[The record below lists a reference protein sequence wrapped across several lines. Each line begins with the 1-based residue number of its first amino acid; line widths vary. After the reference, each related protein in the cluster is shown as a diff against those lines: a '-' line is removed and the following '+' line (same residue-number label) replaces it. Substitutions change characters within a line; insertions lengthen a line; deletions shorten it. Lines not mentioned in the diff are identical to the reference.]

1 LVANKERKER
11 TSIMEHSLAVM
22 TFSGWE
28 TYQQDLVESIAPLSP
43 RSRLVGIWVCT
54 QSSMR
59 IV

>member
-1 LVANKERKER
+1 
-11 TSIMEHSLAVM
+11 MEHSLAVM